1 VNLLQR
7 EGTARLD
14 GSGSDCRRYPCEV
27 LDKRLLIV
35 TGKGG
40 VGKSAVAAALALRAA
55 FDGRRVLAMAMTD
68 DTGLAVHL
76 GVEQLRYR
84 PTHIR
89 SGLDAVSIERPEALN
104 EYLRVQL
111 GVPRIA
117 QFGPLARAF
126 DAVASTAPGI
136 REVITIGKVLYEA
149 KKGTWDLVVADGPP
163 TGQIGSHLRAPATVA
178 RLVGAG
184 RVLDQTGWMAR
195 LLRDTTAT
203 GLVMVTTAEELPVTE
218 TLESL
223 AAISDENLVGIDG
236 VIVNRT
242 LGPLEGDID
251 RLDDGPAKQAAQL
264 HSGLFEEQ
272 ERWIAHLPDGLRVPY
287 FFGLH
292 TPPEVAA
299 RMADLWGD
307 T

>member
-1 VNLLQR
+1 M
-7 EGTARLD
+7 
-14 GSGSDCRRYPCEV
+14 

-40 VGKSAVAAALALRAA
+40 VGKSAVTAALALRAA
-55 FDGRRVLAMAMTD
+55 FDGKRVLAVAMTD

-76 GVEQLRYR
+76 GIEQLRYR
-84 PTHIR
+84 STHVR
-89 SGLDAVSIERPEALN
+89 SGLDAMVIERPVALN

-111 GVPRIA
+111 GIPRVA
-117 QFGPLARAF
+117 QLGPLARAF
-126 DAVASTAPGI
+126 DALASTAPGI

-163 TGQIGSHLRAPATVA
+163 TGQIGSHLGAPTTVA

-184 RVLDQTGWMAR
+184 RVLDQTGWMTR
-195 LLRDTTAT
+195 LLRDRSAT
-203 GLVMVTTAEELPVTE
+203 GLVVVATAEELPVTE
-218 TLESL
+218 TIESL
-223 AAISDENLVGIDG
+223 AAIDEENLIGIES

-242 LGPLEGDID
+242 LDPLGGDID
-251 RLDDGPAKQAAQL
+251 ALSDGPAKQAALL
-264 HSGLFEEQ
+264 HTALFDEQ
-272 ERWIAHLPDGLRVPY
+272 ERWIARLPDGPRLPY

-299 RMADLWGD
+299 RIADLWG
-307 T
+307 TQ

>member
-1 VNLLQR
+1 
-7 EGTARLD
+7 
-14 GSGSDCRRYPCEV
+14 V

-40 VGKSAVAAALALRAA
+40 VGKSALTAALALRAA
-55 FDGRRVLAMAMTD
+55 FDGEHVLAIAMTD
-68 DTGLAVHL
+68 DTGLASHL
-76 GVEQLRYR
+76 GVEHLAYR

-89 SGLDAVSIERPEALN
+89 SGLEAMAVERPAALN

-111 GVPRIA
+111 GVPRVA
-117 QFGPLARAF
+117 QLGPVARAF
-126 DAVASTAPGI
+126 DALASTAPGI

-149 KKGTWDLVVADGPP
+149 RKGSWDLVVADGPP

-184 RVLDQTGWMAR
+184 RVLDQTGWMSR
-195 LLRDTTAT
+195 LLRDEATT
-203 GLVMVTTAEELPVTE
+203 GLMAVTTPEELPVTE

-223 AAISDENLVGIDG
+223 AAVREEDLVGIDAV
-236 VIVNRT
+236 VINRT
-242 LGPLEGDID
+242 LDPLKATFDT
-251 RLDDGPAKQAAQL
+251 LAPGPAKDAALL
-264 HSGLFEEQ
+264 HTSLYEEQ
-272 ERWIAHLPDGLRVPY
+272 ERWIRELPDGPRIPY

-299 RMADLWGD
+299 RIADLWGSL
-307 T
+307 